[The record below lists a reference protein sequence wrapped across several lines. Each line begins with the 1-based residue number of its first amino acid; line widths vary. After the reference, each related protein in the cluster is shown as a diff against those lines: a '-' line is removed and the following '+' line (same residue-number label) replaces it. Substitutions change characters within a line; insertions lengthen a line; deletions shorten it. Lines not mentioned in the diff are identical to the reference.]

1 MAAPCC
7 LPSAK
12 KAGDRSIS
20 AGFVAAGF
28 DQVVGG
34 LDSAAVVVLIG
45 ADQIVVA
52 LVAADWDS
60 AVAVADFADQIA
72 CAGPDCFAAVERDA
86 GCPADGFGSVAAA
99 GRAAVDWR
107 FADWSADSS
116 RSSFSETTSPNDL
129 PIY

>member
-20 AGFVAAGF
+20 AGCVTAGF

-34 LDSAAVVVLIG
+34 LDSAVVVVLID
-45 ADQIVVA
+45 ADPVVVA

-60 AVAVADFADQIA
+60 AVAAADSVGQTA
-72 CAGPDCFAAVERDA
+72 CAVPDCFAAVERGA
-86 GCPADGFGSVAAA
+86 GCPAADLGSVAAA
-99 GRAAVDWR
+99 GRAAVGWR

-116 RSSFSETTSPNDL
+116 RNSFS
-129 PIY
+129 